1 VNELMPED
9 FFLIHSLGLD
19 PGGTEKDHG
28 LFAVPSTHQH
38 WVLVTSGIRIV
49 QGQAGSSCGCD
60 QELDQ

>member
-1 VNELMPED
+1 MPED
-9 FFLIHSLGLD
+9 FFLIQSLGLD
-19 PGGTEKDHG
+19 AGGTEKDHG

-38 WVLVTSGIRIV
+38 WVLGTAGIRIV